1 METVVDADPVASV
14 VRTLM
19 VAGQDWQG
27 TASELLVTL
36 SGNVGERMTKSK
48 DWPSTPRALSGR
60 LRRAATFLRKVG
72 IDIDFD
78 KEKGK
83 RRTRIIR
90 ITATGT
96 FASSETGATQPS
108 EPSEPSAYARNTNP
122 ANRFTMQG
130 VRTVGDPADG
140 SIPSDS
146 PTVRASTLK
155 SEDADDADGA
165 DANSPSQ
172 SVWGEANTGA
182 CEAGA
187 AEEGGT
193 WRVSYEHC
201 LRHSD
206 QGARARDQHHP
217 YPEAHAQREPP
228 EDLLADM
235 SAHKAEI
242 LAILIRDIWTM
253 NTRSKRRKSNSTA
266 VFLAT
271 GRKDW
276 RGSMPASTR

>member
-1 METVVDADPVASV
+1 
-14 VRTLM
+14 
-19 VAGQDWQG
+19 
-27 TASELLVTL
+27 
-36 SGNVGERMTKSK
+36 MTKSK

-172 SVWGEANTGA
+172 SVWEKRT
-182 CEAGA
+182 
-187 AEEGGT
+187 
-193 WRVSYEHC
+193 
-201 LRHSD
+201 L
-206 QGARARDQHHP
+206 ARARRVQP
-217 YPEAHAQREPP
+217 
-228 EDLLADM
+228 
-235 SAHKAEI
+235 
-242 LAILIRDIWTM
+242 
-253 NTRSKRRKSNSTA
+253 RKEGP
-266 VFLAT
+266 
-271 GRKDW
+271 GRVEL
-276 RGSMPASTR
+276 